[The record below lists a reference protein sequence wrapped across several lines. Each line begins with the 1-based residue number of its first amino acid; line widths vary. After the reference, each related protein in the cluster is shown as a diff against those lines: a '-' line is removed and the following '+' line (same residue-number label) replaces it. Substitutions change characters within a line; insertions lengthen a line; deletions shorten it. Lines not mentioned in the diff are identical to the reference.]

1 MANEDAIKKELV
13 EKFDFLAEKIIVKR
27 ERRIF
32 TEPLDQKYFYQV
44 FDYATNEM
52 GFSILSTITGVDE
65 GEVFHIIYHLGRMDG
80 TMLNLKTK
88 TPRANP
94 VIKTV
99 IYRFP
104 NAENYEREMVDLL
117 GIQVEGHPP
126 GKRYPLPD
134 DWPEGQYPLRKDWT
148 PDMLKQKDLQTEKSS
163 GGAKEE
169 AKVNG

>member
-1 MANEDAIKKELV
+1 MANEDAIKQELLG
-13 EKFDFLAEKIIVKR
+13 KFDFLTDKITVKR

-32 TEPLDQKYFYQV
+32 TEPLDQKQFYQV

-52 GFSILSTITGVDE
+52 GFSTISTITGLDE
-65 GEVFHIIYHLGRMDG
+65 GEEFHIIYHLARMDG
-80 TMLNLKTK
+80 TMLNLKSK
-88 TPRANP
+88 VSKSSP

-104 NAENYEREMVDLL
+104 NAENYERELVDMF

-148 PDMLKQKDLQTEKSS
+148 QDMLKQTEAKSDKNS